1 MLHGLSGTSI
11 SSTEDQGE
19 ALPETRDTGIPQEK
33 IYGAI
38 VDQSP
43 VGISVRDRNG
53 NLVLCNTSW
62 AAIWEKSPAD
72 IRRILSRKRDTLRMD
87 EGDSYLG
94 DYRDRVASIYRE
106 GGDLILQPIHI
117 ESLEKWIQQ
126 RFYGIA
132 GENGRNEYVV
142 VLTEDVTEKK
152 KAEAIEKA
160 LRESTF
166 AYRRLVHNLPV
177 AAYTTN
183 SEGMCVSVNP
193 AMVQIF
199 EEESEESLRAKP
211 AFQRYRN
218 PADRIQFLD
227 KLKTAGELQAYEVE
241 LVTASGRTFQAAVSA
256 TATFDEHGSI
266 AQIDGI
272 IRDVSTEKALEEEIL
287 KNQKLESI
295 GLLAGG
301 IAHDFNNIM
310 AAVIGNISLAR
321 MYSHG
326 MDRVLEKLENAEK
339 ASIRASELTKQLLTF
354 ARGGKPVKKPCDLRE
369 AVKEA
374 ASFAATGSP
383 FAVRF
388 QLAEDLKPAFADVS
402 QIGQVISNL
411 VLNSIQA
418 SPDGGEIEISAENT
432 RLARG
437 NRYSLEPDDYIL
449 IRISDDGPGIP
460 QPLHNRIFDPY
471 FTTKPSGS
479 GLGLAMTYSIM
490 RNHGGSITLES
501 SGENGTVF
509 SMHLPVSTDVKDSR
523 IQSSVA
529 SMTGRGR
536 VLVMDDEDAVR
547 EVVAEILEAH
557 GYSTDTSPDG
567 LSAVDM
573 YRLALHENK
582 PYRVVITDITVPGGM
597 GGVEAARQILRIDPT
612 ARLIVA
618 SGYSNNEAMAHYR
631 EHGFVDSLV
640 KPFRMD
646 DLLRAVAGALEL

>member
-1 MLHGLSGTSI
+1 MPGIRG
-11 SSTEDQGE
+11 
-19 ALPETRDTGIPQEK
+19 TGIPQEK

-38 VDQSP
+38 VEQSP

-53 NLVLCNTSW
+53 NLVLCNPSW
-62 AAIWEKSPAD
+62 AGIWEKSPDD
-72 IRRILSRKRDTLRMD
+72 IRRLLARKRDSLHMD
-87 EGDSYLG
+87 EGDTYLG
-94 DYRDRVASIYRE
+94 DHRDSVASIYRR
-106 GGDLILQPIHI
+106 GGDLTLQPLHI
-117 ESLEKWIQQ
+117 DTLGKWIQQ

-132 GENGRNEYVV
+132 GEDGRNEYVV
-142 VLTEDVTEKK
+142 VLTEDITEKK

-160 LRESTF
+160 LRESTL
-166 AYRRLVHNLPV
+166 AYHRLVQNLPV
-177 AAYTTN
+177 AAYTTD
-183 SEGMCVSVNP
+183 SAGMCVSVNP
-193 AMVQIF
+193 AMVQMF
-199 EEESEESLRAKP
+199 EEESEDSLRAKP

-218 PADRIQFLD
+218 PADRIQFMD
-227 KLKTAGELQAYEVE
+227 KLKTTGELQGYEVE
-241 LVTASGRTFQAAVSA
+241 LVTAFGRTFQAAVSA
-256 TATFDEHGSI
+256 TATFDEHGGI

-321 MYSHG
+321 MYSQG

-354 ARGGKPVKKPCDLRE
+354 ARGGKPVKKPCDLRS
-369 AVKEA
+369 ALREA
-374 ASFAATGSP
+374 ASFAATGSRL
-383 FAVRF
+383 AVRF
-388 QLAEDLKPAFADVS
+388 RLAEDLKPAFADVS
-402 QIGQVISNL
+402 QIGQVIGNL

-432 RLARG
+432 RLAPG
-437 NRYSLEPDDYIL
+437 NRYSLEPDEYIL

-460 QPLHNRIFDPY
+460 QSLHGRIFDPY
-471 FTTKPSGS
+471 FTTKSSGS
-479 GLGLAMTYSIM
+479 GLGLAMTYSII

-501 SGENGTVF
+501 SSEKGTVF
-509 SMHLPVSTDVKDSR
+509 SIHLPASTDTIR
-523 IQSSVA
+523 SSVH
-529 SMTGRGR
+529 SSGVSRSGRGR
-536 VLVMDDEDAVR
+536 VLVMDDEIAVR

-573 YRLALHENK
+573 YRSALLENK

-597 GGVEAARQILRIDPT
+597 GGVEAAQRILRIDPT
-612 ARLIVA
+612 ARMIVA
-618 SGYSNNEAMAHYR
+618 SGYSNNAAMAQYR
-631 EHGFVDSLV
+631 EHGFVDYLV

-646 DLLRAVAGALEL
+646 DLLRAVAGAVEL